1 MGKYRTYCSLL
12 ISADDL
18 FHSFHLMTF
27 KINIMM
33 KIFNVC
39 CICCLLL
46 ACEKP
51 YIADTGEDGQVVAP
65 DNGRPVGEIL
75 WAENDT
81 ARFYL
86 QGVELCDVVLTYSPT
101 PSVLITNPRYRL
113 PTKSEASE
121 VLRYADLSDGC
132 WMSKQRIL
140 CVDQSGNYY
149 TFLPHS
155 NVTKAGMK
163 TKYCILPM
171 RSERISED
179 GHVDIT
185 INDKWE

>member
-1 MGKYRTYCSLL
+1 MKKY
-12 ISADDL
+12 
-18 FHSFHLMTF
+18 
-27 KINIMM
+27 
-33 KIFNVC
+33 
-39 CICCLLL
+39 LLL
-46 ACEKP
+46 LMMYALAACEKP
-51 YIADTGEDGQVVAP
+51 YIADVGEDDPPVVVP
-65 DNGRPVGEIL
+65 GDGKPVGEVL

-101 PSVLITNPRYRL
+101 PSMLIKSPLYRL

-121 VLRYADLSDGC
+121 VLRYADLSDSC

-140 CVDQSGNYY
+140 CVDDLSGNYY
-149 TFLPHS
+149 TFVPHS

-171 RSERISED
+171 RSERTREE

-185 INDKWE
+185 VNDKWE

>member
-1 MGKYRTYCSLL
+1 MKKYLL
-12 ISADDL
+12 FLCAA
-18 FHSFHLMTF
+18 
-27 KINIMM
+27 
-33 KIFNVC
+33 C
-39 CICCLLL
+39 LL

-51 YIADTGEDGQVVAP
+51 YIADVSEDDPSVVVP
-65 DNGRPVGEIL
+65 GDGKPVGEVL

-86 QGVELCDVVLTYSPT
+86 QGVELCDVVLTYSPAT
-101 PSVLITNPRYRL
+101 SMLITNPLYRL
-113 PTKSEASE
+113 PTKLEAAE
-121 VLRYADLSDGC
+121 VLRYADLSDSC

-140 CVDQSGNYY
+140 CVDDLSGNYY
-149 TFLPHS
+149 TFVPHS

-171 RSERISED
+171 RSERTSEE

-185 INDKWE
+185 VNDKWE

>member
-1 MGKYRTYCSLL
+1 MKKYLL
-12 ISADDL
+12 
-18 FHSFHLMTF
+18 F
-27 KINIMM
+27 
-33 KIFNVC
+33 VC
-39 CICCLLL
+39 AACLLA

-51 YIADTGEDGQVVAP
+51 YIADVGDDEPSVVSP
-65 DNGRPVGEIL
+65 GYGRPVGEVL

-86 QGVELCDVVLTYSPT
+86 QGVELCDVVLTYSPA
-101 PSVLITNPRYRL
+101 PSMLITNPLYRL
-113 PTKSEASE
+113 PTKSEVAE
-121 VLRYADLSDGC
+121 VLRNADLSDSC

-140 CVDQSGNYY
+140 CVDDQSGNYY
-149 TFLPHS
+149 TFVPHS

-171 RSERISED
+171 RSERTSEE

-185 INDKWE
+185 VNDKWE

>member
-1 MGKYRTYCSLL
+1 MKKYLL
-12 ISADDL
+12 
-18 FHSFHLMTF
+18 FLM
-27 KINIMM
+27 M
-33 KIFNVC
+33 C
-39 CICCLLL
+39 ALA

-51 YIADTGEDGQVVAP
+51 FIADVDEDDPSVVAP
-65 DNGRPVGEIL
+65 GDGKPVGEVL

-86 QGVELCDVVLTYSPT
+86 QGVELCDVVLTYYPA
-101 PSVLITNPRYRL
+101 PSMLITNPLYRL
-113 PTKSEASE
+113 PTKSEAAE
-121 VLRYADLSDGC
+121 VLRYANLSDSC

-140 CVDQSGNYY
+140 CVDDLSGNYY
-149 TFLPHS
+149 TFVPYS

-171 RSERISED
+171 RSERTSKE

-185 INDKWE
+185 VNDKWE

>member
-1 MGKYRTYCSLL
+1 MKKYLLLL
-12 ISADDL
+12 I
-18 FHSFHLMTF
+18 
-27 KINIMM
+27 
-33 KIFNVC
+33 VC
-39 CICCLLL
+39 ALS

-51 YIADTGEDGQVVAP
+51 GIVDSGEDDDQVLVP
-65 DNGRPVGEIL
+65 DNVRPVGEVL

-86 QGVELCDVVLTYSPT
+86 QGVELCDVVLTYSPA
-101 PSVLITNPRYRL
+101 PSMLITNPLYRL
-113 PTKSEASE
+113 PTKLEAAE
-121 VLRYADLSDGC
+121 VLRYANLSDSC

-140 CVDQSGNYY
+140 CVDDLSGNYY
-149 TFLPHS
+149 TFVPHS

-171 RSERISED
+171 RSERTSEE

-185 INDKWE
+185 INDKLD

>member
-1 MGKYRTYCSLL
+1 MKKFILL
-12 ISADDL
+12 LA
-18 FHSFHLMTF
+18 
-27 KINIMM
+27 
-33 KIFNVC
+33 V
-39 CICCLLL
+39 CLLA

-51 YIADTGEDGQVVAP
+51 YITDAGEDEPSVVAP
-65 DNGRPVGEIL
+65 GDGKPVGEVL
-75 WAENDT
+75 WDENDT

-101 PSVLITNPRYRL
+101 PSALITNHRYRL
-113 PTKSEASE
+113 PTKLEVSE
-121 VLRYADLSDGC
+121 VLRYADLSDSC

-140 CVDQSGNYY
+140 CVDEQGNYY
-149 TFLPHS
+149 TFMPHS

-171 RSERISED
+171 RSERINED

-185 INDKWE
+185 VNDKWE